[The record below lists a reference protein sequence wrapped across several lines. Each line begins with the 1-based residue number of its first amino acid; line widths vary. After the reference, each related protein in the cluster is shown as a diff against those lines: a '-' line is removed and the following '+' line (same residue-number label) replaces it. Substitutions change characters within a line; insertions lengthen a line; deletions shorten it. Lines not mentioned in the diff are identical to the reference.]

1 MENYEQKYKEAL
13 KKLRRLHDDY
23 DRISSLVNFKEELEN
38 NFPELKESEDERLRK
53 AVLKLTEGISAE
65 EVLKEYGLTPSDVE
79 KWLERQGGQKPAGWR
94 ANGVYPEENGV
105 RIWHDG
111 HTFKVLKN
119 WDRGLCPLLSE
130 DGRKESVQNE
140 ERLQNEVEALLDW
153 DFVGATK
160 HIQIL
165 GTDIPLGEG
174 EYLPTAPVFLAMY
187 KYKGE
192 LNAALKSMGAEEI
205 DFEEDCWF
213 AQRCSAYT
221 AWLFYGIYGHLGT
234 IYVIYAYRARALAL

>member
-1 MENYEQKYKEAL
+1 MENYEQKYKEML

-53 AVLKLTEGISAE
+53 AILKLTEGIAAE
-65 EVLKEYGLTPSDVE
+65 EVLEEYGFTPADVE

-94 ANGVYPEENGV
+94 ANGVYHEKDGV

-119 WDRGLCPLLSE
+119 WDRGLCSLLSE

-165 GTDIPLGEG
+165 GTDITLDEG

-187 KYKGE
+187 KYKDE
-192 LNAALKSMGAEEI
+192 LNATLKSMGAEEI
-205 DFEEDCWF
+205 DFSEDTWF
-213 AQRCSAYT
+213 AQRYSLLSAWT
-221 AWLFYGIYGHLGT
+221 FYGRNGSLGNGNVGSALRT
-234 IYVIYAYRARALAL
+234 IAVAL

>member
-13 KKLRRLHDDY
+13 KKLRRLHDNY
-23 DRISSLVNFKEELEN
+23 DTISSLVNFKEELEN
-38 NFPELKESEDERLRK
+38 NFPELKESEDANIRG
-53 AVLKLTEGISAE
+53 AIIDYLKDNNLTEWAA
-65 EVLKEYGLTPSDVE
+65 
-79 KWLERQGGQKPAGWR
+79 WLEKQGEQMPSGWR
-94 ANGVYPEENGV
+94 ANGVYPEKDGV

-119 WDRGLCPLLSE
+119 WDRGVCPLLNE
-130 DGRKESVQNE
+130 DGRKESAQNE
-140 ERLQNEVEALLDW
+140 ERLQDEVEALLDW

-165 GTDIPLGEG
+165 GTDITLGEG

-187 KYKGE
+187 KYKDE

-213 AQRCSAYT
+213 AQRYNAYY
-221 AWLFYGIYGHLGT
+221 AWIFYGNYGTLNYTSVH
-234 IYVIYAYRARALAL
+234 VAYRARALAL

>member
-1 MENYEQKYKEAL
+1 MLSEAL
-13 KKLRRLHDDY
+13 QFL
-23 DRISSLVNFKEELEN
+23 I
-38 NFPELKESEDERLRK
+38 PELSEDERLRK
-53 AVLKLTEGISAE
+53 AILKLMEGIAAE
-65 EVLKEYGLTPSDVE
+65 EVLEEYGFTPADVE
-79 KWLERQGGQKPAGWR
+79 KWLEGQGGQKPAGWR
-94 ANGVYPEENGV
+94 ANGVYPEKDGV

-119 WDRGLCPLLSE
+119 WDRGVCPLLSE
-130 DGRKESVQNE
+130 DGRKESAQNK
-140 ERLQNEVEALLDW
+140 ERLQSEVEALLDW

-160 HIQIL
+160 CIQSL

-174 EYLPTAPVFLAMY
+174 EYLPTIPVFLAMY

-213 AQRCSAYT
+213 VQRYDASSAWFFSGINGTLYT
-221 AWLFYGIYGHLGT
+221 S
-234 IYVIYAYRARALAL
+234 YVHYALRARALAL

>member
-53 AVLKLTEGISAE
+53 AILKLMEGIAAE
-65 EVLKEYGLTPSDVE
+65 EVLEEYGFTPADVE
-79 KWLERQGGQKPAGWR
+79 KWLEKQGDQMPSGWR
-94 ANGVYPEENGV
+94 ANGVYPEKDGV

-119 WDRGLCPLLSE
+119 WDRGVCPLLSE
-130 DGRKESVQNE
+130 DGREKSAQNG
-140 ERLQNEVEALLDW
+140 ERLQSEVEALLDW

-160 HIQIL
+160 CIQSL

-174 EYLPTAPVFLAMY
+174 EYLPTIPVFLAMY

-213 AQRCSAYT
+213 AQRFNAYT
-221 AWLFYGIYGHLGT
+221 AWIFNGSYGGLYINSVYN
-234 IYVIYAYRARALAL
+234 ANRARALAL

>member
-23 DRISSLVNFKEELEN
+23 DRISSLVNFKEELED

-53 AVLKLTEGISAE
+53 AVLKLTEGIPAE

-79 KWLERQGGQKPAGWR
+79 KWLEKQGKQMSSGWR
-94 ANGVYPEENGV
+94 DNGVYPEENGV

-119 WDRGLCPLLSE
+119 WDRGVCPLLSE
-130 DGRKESVQNE
+130 DGRKESVQNV

-165 GTDIPLGEG
+165 GTDITLGEG

-187 KYKGE
+187 KYKDE
-192 LNAALKSMGAEEI
+192 LNATLKSMGAEEI
-205 DFEEDCWF
+205 DFSEDTWF
-213 AQRCSAYT
+213 AQMYSVLSA
-221 AWLFYGIYGHLGT
+221 WIFYGSNGTLGSGNMGS
-234 IYVIYAYRARALAL
+234 ALRAIAVAL

>member
-23 DRISSLVNFKEELEN
+23 DRISSLVNFKEELED

-53 AVLKLTEGISAE
+53 AVLKLTEGIPAE

-79 KWLERQGGQKPAGWR
+79 KWLEKQGKQMPSGWR
-94 ANGVYPEENGV
+94 ANGVYPEKDGV

-119 WDRGLCPLLSE
+119 WDRGVCPLLSK
-130 DGRKESVQNE
+130 DGRKESVQNV

-160 HIQIL
+160 HIKIL

-187 KYKGE
+187 KYKDE
-192 LNAALKSMGAEEI
+192 LNATLKSMGAEEI
-205 DFEEDCWF
+205 DFSEDCWS
-213 AQRCSAYT
+213 AQRYNANG
-221 AWLFYGIYGHLGT
+221 AWLFSGNSGVLY
-234 IYVIYAYRARALAL
+234 YRNVVDALRAIAVAL